1 MLFKQEEKREDWKI
15 FVLVTDNVDTFY
27 YDDNRSV
34 LLNYVVVVVIMV
46 DIVGVRVVVVVGYIY
61 QIAAAI
67 DI

>member
-1 MLFKQEEKREDWKI
+1 
-15 FVLVTDNVDTFY
+15 
-27 YDDNRSV
+27 
-34 LLNYVVVVVIMV
+34 VVAVVIMV